1 MGQLTIT
8 EKEHWRTRIAKKIET
23 AIEQL
28 IETTEPGYL
37 DRIRAKAE
45 NHVCEQ
51 FGIAELKAKRD
62 ACLERIEKLN
72 EETSRLEG
80 ECHELRDTRLH
91 KLSGKQGGTKKYGV
105 YRADSEVTRLMGE
118 EQKKVS
124 AQLMAEDE
132 LGRRIL
138 ELQHEEEEMLD
149 TIWLATTSK
158 QLQSLW
164 ITLTDVLNQPL
175 TSFQRELLRIKPS
188 ANPQE

>member
-37 DRIRAKAE
+37 DRMRATAE

-51 FGIAELKAKRD
+51 FGIAELKVKRD

-80 ECHELRDTRLH
+80 ECHELLETMLH
-91 KLSGKQGGTKKYGV
+91 KLSGKQGGPKKYGV
-105 YRADSEVTRLMGE
+105 YRADSEFTRLMGE

>member
-37 DRIRAKAE
+37 ERVRATAE
-45 NHVCEQ
+45 SRVCEQ
-51 FGIAELKAKRD
+51 FGIAELKVQRD
-62 ACLERIEKLN
+62 ACLERIERLKV
-72 EETSRLEG
+72 EISRLED
-80 ECHELRDTRLH
+80 ECHTLLEAMLH
-91 KLSGKQGGTKKYGV
+91 KLSGKQGTPKKYGV
-105 YRADSEVTRLMGE
+105 YLAGPEFTRLMSE
-118 EQKKVS
+118 EQAKVS

-138 ELQHEEEEMLD
+138 ELQREEGEMLD

-164 ITLTDVLNQPL
+164 ITLTDTLNQPL

-188 ANPQE
+188 GKPQE